1 MRQVVHTG
9 LLGLLLVGCTNDPIY
24 LPSPQGIEA
33 GGRDAMDEL
42 VEGRASI
49 QIPVNTETM
58 KDATDRARRQAL
70 LDADPRYLGAE
81 IPYVAIDD
89 LEVSVEWT
97 IKNNDA
103 MMPGNARIQLN
114 GANQFFE
121 YDPSLV
127 VLSAD
132 DEAPPS
138 PGLLGDIPLDIP
150 AGGTLS
156 GVFREDE
163 LREASIDLDLITRG
177 LVNPFRAT
185 LVVDKNRTE
194 FEEQTALTYDMDG
207 EPLPQMGTGLF
218 FPRETFAQMLRI
230 DLVFK
235 PDRPM
240 VLEYT
245 VRVRDVR
252 GELVHDLAMAAFTD
266 PVGMGELQPFM
277 PAPFEVAPP
286 GPMP

>member
-1 MRQVVHTG
+1 MRTISVALIG
-9 LLGLLLVGCTNDPIY
+9 LVLVGCTNDPIY
-24 LPSPQGIEA
+24 LPSPQGLAAGEPGMDGPSEA
-33 GGRDAMDEL
+33 
-42 VEGRASI
+42 RASI
-49 QIPVNTETM
+49 QIPVNIETM
-58 KDATDRARRQAL
+58 KDAADRGRRQAL
-70 LDADPRYLGAE
+70 LGAAPV

-89 LEVSVEWT
+89 LEVSVEWL

-103 MMPGNARIQLN
+103 AMPGNALIQLN
-114 GANQFFE
+114 GANQFFA
-121 YDPSLV
+121 YDPTLV

-138 PGLLGDIPLDIP
+138 PGLAGDIPLDIP

-163 LREASIDLDLITRG
+163 LREASIDLDMITRAN
-177 LVNPFRAT
+177 VNPFRAT

-194 FEEQTALTYDMDG
+194 IAEMSPLTYDADG
-207 EPLPQMGTGLF
+207 EPLPQTPTGLVI
-218 FPRETFAQMLRI
+218 PRQAIAQLLRV

-252 GELVHDLAMAAFTD
+252 GEIVHELALAAFTD
-266 PVGMGELQPFM
+266 PVGMGELEPFA
-277 PAPFEVAPP
+277 PAAFSVAPP
-286 GPMP
+286 APVP

>member
-1 MRQVVHTG
+1 MRTVV
-9 LLGLLLVGCTNDPIY
+9 LGLLLVGCTNDPIY
-24 LPSPQGIEA
+24 LPSPQGIAA
-33 GGRDAMDEL
+33 GEPGMDGPL
-42 VEGRASI
+42 EGRASI

-58 KDATDRARRQAL
+58 EDAADRARRQAL
-70 LDADPRYLGAE
+70 IDPGTI
-81 IPYVAIDD
+81 IPYVAVDD

-97 IKNNDA
+97 IKNNDPA
-103 MMPGNARIQLN
+103 MPGNARIQLN

-127 VLSAD
+127 VLSSD

-138 PGLLGDIPLDIP
+138 PGLGGDIPLDIP

-177 LVNPFRAT
+177 QTNPFRAT
-185 LVVDKNRTE
+185 LLVDKNRTDFAE
-194 FEEQTALTYDMDG
+194 MSPLMYDDDG
-207 EPLPQMGTGLF
+207 EPLPQTETGLK
-218 FPRETFAQMLRI
+218 FPREAFAQLLRV

-252 GELVHDLAMAAFTD
+252 GEIVHDLAMAAFTD
-266 PVGMGELQPFM
+266 PVGMGELEPFM
-277 PAPFEVAPP
+277 PAPYEVAPP
-286 GPMP
+286 VPMPPAN

>member
-1 MRQVVHTG
+1 MRIVLGLTG
-9 LLGLLLVGCTNDPIY
+9 LFGLLLIGCTNDPIY
-24 LPSPQGIEA
+24 LPSPQGIAAGEPGMDGPSEA
-33 GGRDAMDEL
+33 
-42 VEGRASI
+42 RASI

-58 KDATDRARRQAL
+58 EDAADRATRQAL
-70 LDADPRYLGAE
+70 LGAAPE
-81 IPYVAIDD
+81 IPYVAVGD
-89 LEVSVEWT
+89 LEVSVEWL
-97 IKNNDA
+97 IKNNDPA
-103 MMPGNARIQLN
+103 MPGNARIQLN

-121 YDPSLV
+121 YDPTLV
-127 VLSAD
+127 VLSSD

-138 PGLLGDIPLDIP
+138 PGLAGDIPLDIP

-163 LREASIDLDLITRG
+163 LREASIDLDMITRAN
-177 LVNPFRAT
+177 VNPFRAT

-194 FEEQTALTYDMDG
+194 FSEMNPLTYDDDG
-207 EPLPQMGTGLF
+207 EPLPQTAPGLVV
-218 FPRETFAQMLRI
+218 PRQAMAQLLRI

-252 GELVHDLAMAAFTD
+252 GEIVHELALAAFTD
-266 PVGMGELQPFM
+266 PVGMNELQPFM
-277 PAPFEVAPP
+277 PAPFATAPP
-286 GPMP
+286 VPMP

>member
-1 MRQVVHTG
+1 MRSA
-9 LLGLLLVGCTNDPIY
+9 LIGLLLVGCTNDPIY
-24 LPSPQGIEA
+24 LPSPQGLTGGEPGMDGPSEA
-33 GGRDAMDEL
+33 RGS
-42 VEGRASI
+42 V

-58 KDATDRARRQAL
+58 KDATNRARRQAL
-70 LDADPRYLGAE
+70 IDAASE
-81 IPYVAIDD
+81 IPYIAVDD

-97 IKNNDA
+97 IKNNDPA
-103 MMPGNARIQLN
+103 MAGSARIQLN

-121 YDPSLV
+121 YDPRLV
-127 VLSAD
+127 ILSAD

-138 PGLLGDIPLDIP
+138 PGLAGDIPLDIP

-156 GVFREDE
+156 GLFREDE
-163 LREASIDLDLITRG
+163 LREASIDLDMITRAR
-177 LVNPFRAT
+177 VNPFRAT
-185 LVVDKNRTE
+185 LVIDKNRTE
-194 FEEQTALTYDMDG
+194 FAEMTALTYDANG
-207 EPLPQMGTGLF
+207 EPEAQMETGLE
-218 FPRETFAQMLRI
+218 FPREAFAQLLRV

-252 GELVHDLAMAAFTD
+252 GEIVHELALAAFTD

-277 PAPFEVAPP
+277 PAQFAVAPAP
-286 GPMP
+286 

>member
-1 MRQVVHTG
+1 MRTVVPTG
-9 LLGLLLVGCTNDPIY
+9 LLLIGLVGCTNDPIY

-33 GGRDAMDEL
+33 GGTDAMGER

-49 QIPVNTETM
+49 QIPVNLETT
-58 KDATDRARRQAL
+58 KDMTDRNRRQAL
-70 LDADPRYLGAE
+70 IDPAAI
-81 IPYVAIDD
+81 IPYIAVDD

-97 IKNNDA
+97 IKNNDVA
-103 MMPGNARIQLN
+103 MPGNARIQLN

-121 YDPSLV
+121 YDPALV

-138 PGLLGDIPLDIP
+138 PSLGGDIPLDIP

-163 LREASIDLDLITRG
+163 LREASIDLDMITRAN
-177 LVNPFRAT
+177 VNPFRAT
-185 LVVDKNRTE
+185 LVIDKNKTE
-194 FEEQTALTYDMDG
+194 FAEMSPLMYDMDG
-207 EPLPQMGTGLF
+207 EPLPQTATGLI

-252 GELVHDLAMAAFTD
+252 GEIVHDLAMAAFTD
-266 PVGMGELQPFM
+266 PVGMTELQPFT
-277 PAPFEVAPP
+277 PVPFAVAPP
-286 GPMP
+286 VPMPPAN

>member
-1 MRQVVHTG
+1 MRIELAG
-9 LLGLLLVGCTNDPIY
+9 LVGLVLVGCTNDPIY

-33 GGRDAMDEL
+33 GGTDAMGER

-49 QIPVNTETM
+49 QIPINTETM
-58 KDATDRARRQAL
+58 KDALDRARRQAL
-70 LDADPRYLGAE
+70 LGAAPE
-81 IPYVAIDD
+81 IPYVAVDD
-89 LEVSVEWT
+89 LEVSVEWV
-97 IKNNDA
+97 IKNNDPA
-103 MMPGNARIQLN
+103 MPGNASIQLN

-121 YDPSLV
+121 YDPAMV
-127 VLSAD
+127 VLSSD

-138 PGLLGDIPLDIP
+138 PGLAGDIPLDIP

-163 LREASIDLDLITRG
+163 LREASIDLDMITRANT
-177 LVNPFRAT
+177 NPFRAT
-185 LVVDKNRTE
+185 LVIDKNRTE
-194 FEEQTALTYDMDG
+194 FAEMSPLMYDMDG
-207 EPLPQMGTGLF
+207 EPLPQTATGLVI
-218 FPRETFAQMLRI
+218 PREAMAQILRI

-277 PAPFEVAPP
+277 PAPYAVAP
-286 GPMP
+286 

>member
-1 MRQVVHTG
+1 MRITLVG
-9 LLGLLLVGCTNDPIY
+9 LVGLLLAGCTNDPIY

-33 GGRDAMDEL
+33 GGTDAMGNR

-49 QIPVNTETM
+49 QIPVNTETVD
-58 KDATDRARRQAL
+58 DAADRARRQAL
-70 LDADPRYLGAE
+70 IDPAAV
-81 IPYVAIDD
+81 IPYVAVDD
-89 LEVSVEWT
+89 LEVSVEWM

-103 MMPGNARIQLN
+103 MMPGNASIQLN

-121 YDPSLV
+121 YDPLLV
-127 VLSAD
+127 VLSSD

-138 PGLLGDIPLDIP
+138 PGLAGDIPLDIP

-163 LREASIDLDLITRG
+163 LREASIDLDMITRANT
-177 LVNPFRAT
+177 NPFRAT
-185 LVVDKNRTE
+185 LVVDKNRTDFAE
-194 FEEQTALTYDMDG
+194 MSPLTYDADG
-207 EPLPQMGTGLF
+207 EPLPQMATGLV
-218 FPRETFAQMLRI
+218 FPREAFAQLLRI

-252 GELVHDLAMAAFTD
+252 GKIVHDLALAAFTD
-266 PVGMGELQPFM
+266 PVGMTELQPFM
-277 PAPFEVAPP
+277 PAVFAVAPAA
-286 GPMP
+286 PMP

>member
-1 MRQVVHTG
+1 MRHVVHSS
-9 LLGLLLVGCTNDPIY
+9 LLGLLLVGCTNNPIY

-58 KDATDRARRQAL
+58 KDAVDRMRRQAL
-70 LDADPRYLGAE
+70 IDPATV
-81 IPYVAIDD
+81 IPYVAVDD

-97 IKNNDA
+97 IKNNDP

-121 YDPSLV
+121 YDPALV

-138 PGLLGDIPLDIP
+138 PGLQGDIPLDIP

-163 LREASIDLDLITRG
+163 LREASIDLDMITRG

-207 EPLPQMGTGLF
+207 EPLPQMGTGVI

-252 GELVHDLAMAAFTD
+252 GEIVHDLAMAAFTD
-266 PVGMGELQPFM
+266 PVGMGELEPFM

-286 GPMP
+286 APMPPAN

>member
-1 MRQVVHTG
+1 MRSA
-9 LLGLLLVGCTNDPIY
+9 LIGLLLVGCTNDPIY
-24 LPSPQGIEA
+24 LPSPQGIAAGEPGMDGPSEA
-33 GGRDAMDEL
+33 
-42 VEGRASI
+42 RASI

-70 LDADPRYLGAE
+70 IDPAAV
-81 IPYVAIDD
+81 IPYVAVDD
-89 LEVSVEWT
+89 LEISVEWM
-97 IKNNDA
+97 IKNNDPA
-103 MMPGNARIQLN
+103 MPGSARIQLN

-121 YDPSLV
+121 YDPTLV
-127 VLSAD
+127 VLSSD

-138 PGLLGDIPLDIP
+138 PGLAGDIPLDIP

-163 LREASIDLDLITRG
+163 LREASIDLDMITRANT
-177 LVNPFRAT
+177 NPVRAT
-185 LVVDKNRTE
+185 LVVDKNKTE
-194 FEEQTALTYDMDG
+194 FAEMSPLMYDADG
-207 EPLPQMGTGLF
+207 EPLPQTATGLV
-218 FPRETFAQMLRI
+218 FPREAFAQLLRI

-252 GELVHDLAMAAFTD
+252 GEIVHELALAAFTD

-277 PAPFEVAPP
+277 PAVFAVAPTT
-286 GPMP
+286 PMP